1 MEHRHLGRS
10 GLMVSEVTYGN
21 WLTHGELVD
30 RHQAVACIRAALDAG
45 VTTFDTAD
53 VYARGAA
60 EEVLGAALAGERRS
74 SLVIASKV
82 CLPTG
87 DGPNDRGLSRKHI
100 RESCEASLRR
110 LRTDY
115 IDLYQ
120 AHRFDETTP
129 LEETLVALD
138 DLVRQGKVL
147 YVGVSEW
154 TAPQIESALTIIRE
168 LGLRSRLVSNQ
179 PQYNMLWRI
188 IEPEI
193 APLCLR
199 EGIGQL
205 AFQPLAQGVLTG
217 KYRPGQ
223 EPPEGSRGRAGGR
236 APAFVG
242 RVLGPQLL
250 ERVQNLLP
258 VAADCGLSAAQLAIA
273 WVLRQ
278 PGVSSV
284 VAGATRPE
292 QVAENASA
300 SGKKIDDAALAR
312 VDEILGDLIDRDPG
326 KTAQMMA
333 VKSEWRRTSAGNG

>member
-1 MEHRHLGRS
+1 MEYRKLGHS
-10 GLMVSEVTYGN
+10 GLMISEVTYGN

-30 RHQAVACIRAALDAG
+30 REQAAACIRAALDAG

-53 VYARGAA
+53 VYAQGAA
-60 EEVLGAALAGERRS
+60 EELLGAALAGVRRS

-87 DGPNDRGLSRKHI
+87 SGPNDRGLSRKHI
-100 RESCEASLRR
+100 MESCEASLRR

-115 IDLYQ
+115 LDLYQ
-120 AHRFDETTP
+120 AHRFDGTTP
-129 LEETLVALD
+129 LEETLIAFD

-147 YVGVSEW
+147 YLGVSEW
-154 TAPQIESALTIIRE
+154 TAPQIASALTVIRE
-168 LGLRSRLVSNQ
+168 LGLRSRIVSNQ
-179 PQYNMLWRI
+179 PQYNMLWRV

-223 EPPEGSRGRAGGR
+223 EPPDGSRGKAGGR
-236 APAFVG
+236 APAFIG
-242 RVLGPQLL
+242 RVLGRPLL
-250 ERVQNLLP
+250 ERVQDLLP
-258 VAADCGLSAAQLAIA
+258 VARECGLSAAQLAIA
-273 WVLRQ
+273 WVLRR

-292 QVAENASA
+292 QVTENAAA
-300 SGKKIDDAALAR
+300 SGRTIDEATLKR
-312 VDEILGDLIDRDPG
+312 VDEVLGDLVERDPA

-333 VKSEWRRTSAGNG
+333 VKPGWMRTA